1 MRKQRSN
8 ICKLVDAP
16 ITDSLY
22 IRYFV
27 YETDVTESMKKMSMW
42 SYNAVGI
49 VVNGSGVLKTE
60 HQKKRLQIGTVFFAF
75 SGKSFIIEDVDSL
88 HYIYILFNGGRAES
102 LLSRFGIDQFNCTF
116 EGHEGLVPFWKNG
129 VERAND
135 GNIDII
141 SESVLLYT
149 LSELSPS
156 SEKGG
161 EYLLGDILEY
171 IEANFT
177 DLQFSLSSCADALG
191 YNHKYISRI
200 FKDGMNET
208 FSEYV
213 KNMRIKHAVFLME
226 QGITSIKNISIL
238 CGYRDPLYF
247 SSVFKQSVGMSP
259 SEYVERKGN
268 RN

>member
-1 MRKQRSN
+1 MKKTRSN

-16 ITDSLY
+16 ITDTLY

-27 YETDVTESMKKMSMW
+27 YETDVAEAMKKMSMW
-42 SYNAVGI
+42 SYHAVGI

-60 HQKKRLQIGTVFFAF
+60 HQKKRLQIGTVFFTF
-75 SGKSFIIEDVDSL
+75 SGNSFSIEDADSL

-102 LLSRFGIDQFNCTF
+102 ILSRLGIDRFNCTF
-116 EGHEGLVPFWKNG
+116 DGHEGLVSFWKTG

-135 GNIDII
+135 SNIDLI
-141 SESVLLYT
+141 SESVFLYT
-149 LSELSPS
+149 LSELTPP
-156 SEKGG
+156 SEKSGQ
-161 EYLLGDILEY
+161 YLLGDILEY
-171 IEANFT
+171 IESNFT
-177 DLQFSLSSCADALG
+177 DHTFSLSSCADALG

-200 FKDGMNET
+200 FKDGMKET

-213 KNMRIKHAVFLME
+213 KNMRIRHAVFLME

-247 SSVFKQSVGMSP
+247 SRVFKQSVGMSP
-259 SEYVERKGN
+259 SEYLERKTTS
-268 RN
+268 